1 VSYTE
6 TIYPPAWSVEHK
18 LKDCSKRTYAGL
30 LVGVYIVILQPIGVM
45 KKQYNIVRR
54 QERQ

>member
-1 VSYTE
+1 MSYTE